1 MPKTELLQK
10 IRGARTELLAA
21 LDGLPADALLRP
33 FAVGTWSVKD
43 TLAHLTAWQSELI
56 TALATLHPSRAPHLI
71 DIEDMDEWNDEQYRA
86 SVRRPVES
94 VVEDFH
100 GVHKQLLKVIENL
113 DERTLDDGRRFQW
126 MEGEPL
132 SYLIADNSALHEQ
145 EHAADI
151 RTWREANQL

>member
-1 MPKTELLQK
+1 MAKNELLEQ
-10 IRGARTELLAA
+10 IRTARAELLAA
-21 LDGLPADALLRP
+21 LNGLPDDALLRP

-56 TALATLHPSRAPHLI
+56 TALAKLNPSRAPHII
-71 DIEDMDEWNDEQYRA
+71 DIEDMDEWNDEQYHA
-86 SVRRPVES
+86 SVRRALAS

-100 GVHKQLLKVIENL
+100 GVHTQLLKVIEGL
-113 DERTLDDGRRFQW
+113 DDKTLDDGRRFQW

-145 EHAADI
+145 EHADDI
-151 RTWREANQL
+151 RKWREANTL